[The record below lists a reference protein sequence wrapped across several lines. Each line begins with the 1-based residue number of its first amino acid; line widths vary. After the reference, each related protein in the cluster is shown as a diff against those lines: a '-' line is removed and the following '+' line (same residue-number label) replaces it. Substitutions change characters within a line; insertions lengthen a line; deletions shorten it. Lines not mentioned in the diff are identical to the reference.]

1 MLRPPISNRS
11 CRSPAPRLNSN
22 WTRLAVEPLEDR
34 RLLAVTP
41 EFLDG
46 QIVGT
51 LESSSLDEA
60 SGLVA
65 SRDNSGVLWSHND
78 SGDAA
83 RLFAL
88 GAAGEHLGEYLF
100 AGIDQVDWEDIA
112 IGPGPTP
119 GVDYLYVAD
128 TGDNLRRRDSI
139 GIVRVVEPAV
149 DAQQEPVDVD
159 LAAFE
164 TFELVYPDGPRNAE
178 TLLVD
183 PISGDVVIVSK
194 SDVRNHVYRVTQAQL
209 QAQLVTGEVI
219 TLELVGMTTW
229 GDTSGGGGLSGAIG
243 GDVSAAGDEIIIKSY
258 DTIFYYERLPGMNIA
273 EALVDVSPE
282 TLPYTR
288 EPKGEGITFDP
299 ATGGYFTTGE
309 LVSGQNSVPLYF
321 YERVIDEVPPTAS
334 LIAPQDNGPLDGDPL
349 ATAALIAAFSGWR
362 GAGGLNS
369 AESQS
374 ITQSRSRA
382 MAGLAALQADDG
394 LFVYGADRTTEDRAL
409 VSAFVLYLLADDQG
423 FRQSVR
429 FADLSRWFEQRHESL
444 DADTLEL
451 WQLSRTA
458 GTMAG
463 AGSLV
468 ESAAESAGISGA
480 PPAGASAGATAGRSV
495 RLSAA

>member
-1 MLRPPISNRS
+1 L
-11 CRSPAPRLNSN
+11 ALQVRLGQS
-22 WTRLAVEPLEDR
+22 TEAVVALALHRLAQLSYGPSMAGLKMVH
-34 RLLAVTP
+34 
-41 EFLDG
+41 FL
-46 QIVGT
+46 I
-51 LESSSLDEA
+51 ESQ
-60 SGLVA
+60 
-65 SRDNSGVLWSHND
+65 
-78 SGDAA
+78 DAA
-83 RLFAL
+83 
-88 GAAGEHLGEYLF
+88 G
-100 AGIDQVDWEDIA
+100 
-112 IGPGPTP
+112 T
-119 GVDYLYVAD
+119 
-128 TGDNLRRRDSI
+128 
-139 GIVRVVEPAV
+139 
-149 DAQQEPVDVD
+149 
-159 LAAFE
+159 
-164 TFELVYPDGPRNAE
+164 
-178 TLLVD
+178 
-183 PISGDVVIVSK
+183 
-194 SDVRNHVYRVTQAQL
+194 
-209 QAQLVTGEVI
+209 
-219 TLELVGMTTW
+219 
-229 GDTSGGGGLSGAIG
+229 
-243 GDVSAAGDEIIIKSY
+243 
-258 DTIFYYERLPGMNIA
+258 
-273 EALVDVSPE
+273 
-282 TLPYTR
+282 
-288 EPKGEGITFDP
+288 
-299 ATGGYFTTGE
+299 
-309 LVSGQNSVPLYF
+309 
-321 YERVIDEVPPTAS
+321 
-334 LIAPQDNGPLDGDPL
+334 LDGDPL